1 MTKSTKQAVDDLDSK
16 YVDIYTSAFI
26 LDMVTTPENR
36 ASFISDNKLFNPLID
51 MSAAVV
57 QKNGNSKISSRYTS
71 RIKGEFVP
79 TITPGVKVNVNN
91 VLLNY
96 TSFIFLNYLLEAKSF
111 LPADLTLIYET
122 GDRLVKDIQ
131 AFFRNN
137 HPKCDYNC
145 DINSMSFAKINCDP
159 LLIEKIRAN
168 ITVIRGVT
176 INQIDEITS
185 LTQQII
191 KAIYKYIGLI
201 NAVNFIKDNKS
212 KLSRFNI
219 TAIYMGLQQQYN
231 LFADDYYKQIISL

>member
-1 MTKSTKQAVDDLDSK
+1 
-16 YVDIYTSAFI
+16 
-26 LDMVTTPENR
+26 
-36 ASFISDNKLFNPLID
+36 
-51 MSAAVV
+51 
-57 QKNGNSKISSRYTS
+57 
-71 RIKGEFVP
+71 
-79 TITPGVKVNVNN
+79 
-91 VLLNY
+91 
-96 TSFIFLNYLLEAKSF
+96 
-111 LPADLTLIYET
+111 
-122 GDRLVKDIQ
+122 
-131 AFFRNN
+131 
-137 HPKCDYNC
+137 
-145 DINSMSFAKINCDP
+145 MSFAKINCDP

-168 ITVIRGVT
+168 ITGIRGVT